1 MQIAAKG
8 FLAKGL
14 IVFGVKNKFM
24 PKVVHHLRRHGD
36 VAIAALMINLKKLP
50 EGMRHQLPVFELKL
64 GSYFVQLIK
73 QAGREHIAA
82 NIIRTGCF
90 SEAVPH

>member
-24 PKVVHHLRRHGD
+24 PEIVDYLRWHGD

-50 EGMRHQLPVFELKL
+50 EGVCHQLPVFEIKL
-64 GSYFVQLIK
+64 WPDFVQLI
-73 QAGREHIAA
+73 E
-82 NIIRTGCF
+82 
-90 SEAVPH
+90 